1 MDEHETPTMSL
12 TTATLLPGLILIALG
27 ALFLLN
33 HAAIVTSV
41 KRLPRSRS
49 AALIFFGLGAAWFL
63 FRIWHLSEA
72 DFGQYR
78 RPLFVFFAAVAVG
91 AFFYVPDFL
100 AVRGLAVIVLL
111 GAMPL
116 LDAAYMEYEQPQ
128 RLFMVSAVYVALAL
142 AIYLGASPFRLRDF
156 FEWLY
161 RQPRRAR
168 VLGGALAGYG
178 VLLSIVAFTY

>member
-1 MDEHETPTMSL
+1 MTL

-27 ALFLLN
+27 ALFLVPHPAVVSSL
-33 HAAIVTSV
+33 
-41 KRLPRSRS
+41 KRLPRSRT

-63 FRIWHLSEA
+63 YRVWHLSEA

-78 RPLFVFFAAVAVG
+78 RALFIFFTAVAVG
-91 AFFYVPDFL
+91 AFVYVPDFL
-100 AVRGLAVIVLL
+100 AVRGLAILVLL

-128 RLFMVSAVYVALAL
+128 RLVMVSVVYVAIAL
-142 AIYLGASPFRLRDF
+142 AIYLGASPFRLRDI

-161 RQPRRAR
+161 RQPARAR
-168 VLGGALAGYG
+168 LLGGGLAACGLALT
-178 VLLSIVAFTY
+178 IVAFTY